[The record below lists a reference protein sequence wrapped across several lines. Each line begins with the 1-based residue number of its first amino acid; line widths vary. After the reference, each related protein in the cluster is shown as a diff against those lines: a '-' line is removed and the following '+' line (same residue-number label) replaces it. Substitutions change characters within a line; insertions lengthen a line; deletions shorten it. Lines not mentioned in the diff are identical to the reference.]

1 MAHYIAE
8 FLIHFVLFAGFYAW
22 GYRNGAKLE
31 AMQFLEKH
39 EVLYRKSQAF
49 DKIQAVP
56 RNEWQE
62 YYMDDVTAI
71 LEEFEKEGD

>member
-1 MAHYIAE
+1 MAHFIAE
-8 FLIHFVLFAGFYAW
+8 WILHFIMCVGFYAW
-22 GYRNGAKLE
+22 GHHTGQKFEEFCL
-31 AMQFLEKH
+31 QEKH

-62 YYMDDVTAI
+62 YYMDGVIEI
-71 LEEFEKEGD
+71 LEEFEKEGE